1 MEIFTIRNVK
11 KNLFSWENQVS
22 IYRQGQ
28 VETWPHLRG
37 LLEAS
42 SPRNLEFSNKMPIS
56 HEIQQFHMIVRSKK
70 CINTNFAFLEHFT
83 WLCEIFA
90 WSCEISFQFSLWVAV
105 KFPSGPF
112 HKTVRIFPMFMR
124 NGKTYISTPFCHF
137 SHFFL
142 LNPPQPPSIKLQ
154 SLVQVH
160 CLFLIIHIV
169 YPPQFHFFFVT
180 QCLKNHFKIS
190 PKLHKNH

>member
-1 MEIFTIRNVK
+1 M
-11 KNLFSWENQVS
+11 
-22 IYRQGQ
+22 
-28 VETWPHLRG
+28 
-37 LLEAS
+37 
-42 SPRNLEFSNKMPIS
+42 
-56 HEIQQFHMIVRSKK
+56 RSGK

-105 KFPSGPF
+105 KFPFGPF
-112 HKTVRIFPMFMR
+112 RKTMRIFPMFMR

-160 CLFLIIHIV
+160 CLFLIINIV